1 MATRA
6 RQRVVDLK
14 MVSAMVHAI
23 EENIHWVLAGKDEVA
38 RLAITAMLAE
48 GHILIEDV
56 PGVGKTL
63 LAKSLATSI
72 DCSVSR
78 IQFTPDLLPS
88 DVTGVT
94 VYTPDTGEFEFT
106 PGPIFANIVLGD
118 EINRAGPKTQ
128 SALLESMEER
138 GVTIDGVTHELA
150 IPYMVIATQ
159 NPIELEGT
167 YPLPE
172 AQRDRFLMRLRI
184 GYPDVESE
192 LEILHTHGRGDPL
205 SELEPVT
212 DATTVAAAIE
222 TVRNVAITEPMERY
236 LIDIC
241 RTTREHPD
249 VELGASPRASLAM
262 LRAARAWAAT
272 ADRDYVIPD
281 DAKRLAPHVLPHRL
295 ILRPEAEL
303 SGRTAAAVIA
313 DVLSMV
319 PVPTE

>member
-6 RQRVVDLK
+6 RQRVADLGV
-14 MVSAMVHAI
+14 VSETVHAI
-23 EENIHWVLAGKDEVA
+23 EENIQWVLSGKDEVA
-38 RLAITAMLAE
+38 RLAITALLAE

-63 LAKSLATSI
+63 LARALATSI

-88 DVTGVT
+88 DVTGVS
-94 VYTPDTGEFEFT
+94 VYSPDTGEFEFT

-128 SALLESMEER
+128 SAMLESMEER
-138 GVTIDGVTHELA
+138 GVTIDGITHELA
-150 IPYMVIATQ
+150 VPYMVIATQ

-184 GYPDVESE
+184 GYPDNESE
-192 LEILHTHGRGDPL
+192 LEILRTHGRGDPMA
-205 SELEPVT
+205 ELEAVT
-212 DATTVAAAIE
+212 DARTVAAAIE
-222 TVRNVAITEPMERY
+222 AVRRVAITDAMERY
-236 LIDIC
+236 LIEVC
-241 RTTREHPD
+241 RATRVHPD
-249 VELGASPRASLAM
+249 VELGASPRASLGM
-262 LRAARAWAAT
+262 LRATRAWAA
-272 ADRDYVIPD
+272 ASDRDYVIPD
-281 DAKRLAPHVLPHRL
+281 DAKVLAPHVLPHRL

-303 SGRTAAAVIA
+303 SGRTAEHIID
-313 DVLSMV
+313 DVLASV
-319 PVPTE
+319 PAPTE